1 MPYFENK
8 PAPTQGP
15 LLPRPR
21 GNVDV
26 IKEPDLKLSL
36 KRKTT
41 DSDMAA
47 SRSLYPYYYTSRMQM
62 CPHKYVLF

>member
-47 SRSLYPYYYTSRMQM
+47 SRSLY
-62 CPHKYVLF
+62 